1 MKQILI
7 VDDDHLVCKV
17 LEEIVKTSGYK
28 ALVAH
33 SAYAASKVISQEHV
47 DMILLDLVMPGIRG
61 TDFLRGIRRRG
72 DKTPVLVISGSVQK
86 DTARE
91 LLSSEISG
99 IIIKPFH
106 ADRIKEDIRRVLG
119 ADDGPEL
126 SA

>member
-17 LEEIVKTSGYK
+17 LEEIVTMSGYK

-47 DMILLDLVMPGIRG
+47 DLILLDLVMPGIRG

>member
-17 LEEIVKTSGYK
+17 LEEIVKTFGYK

-119 ADDGPEL
+119 ADDGPDL